1 MKALTQDLS
10 PEDLELL
17 TLYRDFCRGLPETEE
32 QVHSTQVQ
40 YVWKRIFT
48 SGYVKSHYLEVG
60 VELLREASHP
70 QLRTAFSTSK
80 RVVMH
85 RITLR
90 EPSQFDGALRDL
102 IREAWE
108 SVGRDCA
115 DGLATAPL
123 DGTIV
128 TVSNCTI

>member
-1 MKALTQDLS
+1 MMISMRSTWKALTQDLS

-40 YVWKRIFT
+40 YVRKRIFT

-108 SVGRDCA
+108 SVGP
-115 DGLATAPL
+115 GLR
-123 DGTIV
+123 
-128 TVSNCTI
+128 

>member
-1 MKALTQDLS
+1 MISMRSTWKVLTQDLS

-17 TLYRDFCRGLPETEE
+17 TLYRAFCRGLPETEE

-40 YVWKRIFT
+40 YVRKRIFT

-70 QLRTAFSTSK
+70 KLRTAFSTSK
-80 RVVMH
+80 RVVLH

-90 EPSQFDGALRDL
+90 EPSQFDEALRDL
-102 IREAWE
+102 LRKAWE
-108 SVGRDCA
+108 SVGP
-115 DGLATAPL
+115 GLR
-123 DGTIV
+123 
-128 TVSNCTI
+128 